1 MSYIGQAQSSNVFRT
16 VTNRTATAGQ
26 TVFPVYGGYALG
38 FVDVFMNG
46 ILLVEAA
53 DFTANDGA
61 NVTLLSGAAAGD
73 ELMIVAYTPTTQ
85 IANRAEVRQSF
96 TATAGQT
103 TFTVT
108 GGYTPGMLSVYL
120 NGVKMVNGAD
130 VTASNGTTVVFPV
143 GLVAGDV
150 VDVVG
155 LVSFAVADAVRK
167 TGDVMTGDLDVMT
180 NVGVGTTTPNK
191 GGVGRAVTLNTASG
205 GNIVEFCLAE
215 SRVGWVYG
223 DNNLTALA
231 AGGNRRVSL
240 QTNGEERLIVDGSG
254 RVAIPNQPCFQVSF
268 STANTQS
275 ISAGNKVPF
284 NAIDLE
290 NGSNFSTAN
299 NRYTA
304 PVTGKYKFTAQFFI
318 NSTSGPARPCYR
330 VNGTDYFLTTDAVQ
344 GIMNITGSECSLILD
359 CIIPLTAGDYI
370 EVFARAGTTTLQYY
384 QGHTWWSGYLI
395 G

>member
-46 ILLVEAA
+46 ILLVETA

-108 GGYTPGMLSVYL
+108 GGYIPGMLSVYL

-167 TGDVMTGDLDVMT
+167 TGDVMTGDLDVLA
-180 NVGVGTTTPNK
+180 NVGVGTATPNK
-191 GGVGRAVTLNTASG
+191 GNVGRAVTLNTASG

-240 QTNGEERLIVDGSG
+240 QTNNEERLLIDGSG
-254 RVAIPNQPCFQVSF
+254 RVTMPFQPTFEARMGTTDN
-268 STANTQS
+268 STTVGGGIAT
-275 ISAGNKVPF
+275 F
-284 NAIDLE
+284 NNVRINVGSHF
-290 NGSNFSTAN
+290 NGTRF
-299 NRYTA
+299 TA
-304 PVTGKYKFTAQFFI
+304 PVTGNYQISGIGATFN
-318 NSTSGPARPCYR
+318 NSTFRMDLHKNGGLHQIGCEHNDGVVWTIKGWSTIVQLNANDYLEIRIIGTVNSAWTSFSG
-330 VNGTDYFLTTDAVQ
+330 T
-344 GIMNITGSECSLILD
+344 
-359 CIIPLTAGDYI
+359 
-370 EVFARAGTTTLQYY
+370 
-384 QGHTWWSGYLI
+384 LI